1 MTEIDNDKLLRD
13 FFTEN
18 RQEIADRG
26 FSRRV
31 MHHLPDRSN
40 RLARIWSAFVM
51 TVAAA
56 LFVWL
61 GGLEATWGT
70 ILVVSLGGPEAAW
83 GTIREVFIGMIN
95 HGTTSLDPKSII
107 IASVVLL
114 FMAARKVASLA

>member
-40 RLARIWSAFVM
+40 RLARIWNAFVM
-51 TVAAA
+51 AVGAV
-56 LFVWL
+56 LF
-61 GGLEATWGT
+61 
-70 ILVVSLGGPEAAW
+70 VSLGGPEAAW

-107 IASVVLL
+107 IAKCSATVYGCKKSSFIGIGGTEMLKIILSTV
-114 FMAARKVASLA
+114 

>member
-26 FSRRV
+26 F
-31 MHHLPDRSN
+31 RSN
-40 RLARIWSAFVM
+40 RLARIWNAFVM
-51 TVAAA
+51 AVGAV
-56 LFVWL
+56 LF
-61 GGLEATWGT
+61 
-70 ILVVSLGGPEAAW
+70 VSLGGPEAAW

>member
-40 RLARIWSAFVM
+40 RLARIWNAFVM
-51 TVAAA
+51 AVPY
-56 LFVWL
+56 F
-61 GGLEATWGT
+61 
-70 ILVVSLGGPEAAW
+70 SSP
-83 GTIREVFIGMIN
+83 
-95 HGTTSLDPKSII
+95 
-107 IASVVLL
+107 
-114 FMAARKVASLA
+114 

>member
-13 FFTEN
+13 FFAEN
-18 RQEIADRG
+18 KQEIADNG

-31 MHHLPDRSN
+31 MHHLPDRNN

-61 GGLEATWGT
+61 GGLEA
-70 ILVVSLGGPEAAW
+70 AW
-83 GTIREVFIGMIN
+83 GAIFHAEISYRWALLIRLHIHVISEFRINFI
-95 HGTTSLDPKSII
+95 HSS
-107 IASVVLL
+107 
-114 FMAARKVASLA
+114 

>member
-40 RLARIWSAFVM
+40 RLARIWNAFVM
-51 TVAAA
+51 AVGSRT
-56 LFVWL
+56 F
-61 GGLEATWGT
+61 
-70 ILVVSLGGPEAAW
+70 
-83 GTIREVFIGMIN
+83 R
-95 HGTTSLDPKSII
+95 
-107 IASVVLL
+107 LL
-114 FMAARKVASLA
+114 RWTGSCMGNDSGRYSSA

>member
-1 MTEIDNDKLLRD
+1 MTEIDSDKHLRD
-13 FFTEN
+13 FFAEN
-18 RQEIADRG
+18 KQEIADNG

-51 TVAAA
+51 TVAAV

-61 GGLEATWGT
+61 GGL
-70 ILVVSLGGPEAAW
+70 EAAW

-95 HGTTSLDPKSII
+95 HGTSSLDPKSII
-107 IASVVLL
+107 IAAAVLL
-114 FMAARKVASLA
+114 FMATRKVASMA

>member
-13 FFTEN
+13 FFAEN
-18 RQEIADRG
+18 KQEIADNG

-61 GGLEATWGT
+61 GGLEATWGNMQEAT
-70 ILVVSLGGPEAAW
+70 ANIDQKSL
-83 GTIREVFIGMIN
+83 
-95 HGTTSLDPKSII
+95 II
-107 IASVVLL
+107 ITIVLL
-114 FMAARKVASLA
+114 CLGVKKICSLA